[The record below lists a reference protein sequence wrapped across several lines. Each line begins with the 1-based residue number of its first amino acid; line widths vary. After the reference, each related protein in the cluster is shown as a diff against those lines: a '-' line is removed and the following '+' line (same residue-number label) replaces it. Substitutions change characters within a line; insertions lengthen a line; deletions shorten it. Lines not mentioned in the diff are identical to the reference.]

1 METRRNEWRA
11 TIRLAI
17 AVSSIGVA
25 VAVAVERAGVL
36 PQHMV
41 VFGVIGVGFSTSW
54 VRSGRRSL
62 QRAL

>member
-1 METRRNEWRA
+1 
-11 TIRLAI
+11 LAI